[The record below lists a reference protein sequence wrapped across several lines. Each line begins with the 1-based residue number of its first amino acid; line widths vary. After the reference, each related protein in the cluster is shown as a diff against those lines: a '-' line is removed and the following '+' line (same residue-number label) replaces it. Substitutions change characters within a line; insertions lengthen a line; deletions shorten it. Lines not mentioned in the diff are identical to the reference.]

1 MRAMSLLGSMIVLAV
16 LSSPVTAAQQQR
28 PSQPQSAAT
37 AGTDKKACDFLSK
50 EEAESILSQPV
61 ELKADYPK
69 QCQYVEVGFT
79 NKPPKNK
86 LVSID
91 ASTSSTPQ
99 PNEYVEAKKN
109 VASFQEVKEVSDVGD
124 AAVWLW
130 IPGFGGSLYAY
141 KAGTITVAVIVN
153 GLPEDT
159 ALQHAKTLAAKPLGG
174 LAGTGYVYA
183 GTPKHRAAAAA
194 DASVERSVLAK
205 LLQEGKTFS
214 QAPYITERQFLEL
227 AKDVSLDFM
236 TDPSLNKYISATEQR
251 GLLER
256 ALDGYGIAI
265 RDGRPVTL
273 RVRVRH
279 FNNVLTK
286 TYIRGGASSTYQYPI
301 HTIEV
306 TLKFLVRA
314 GAWRSGTVHVV
325 MAAPAFA
332 SRARV
337 VIEASDY
344 QKRVEGEDSTVN
356 DIKEAFTSSVMDSLQ
371 IMVSDTKAETTPW
384 QVNGWAAKDKA
395 SADAEFAK
403 VFRTAS
409 AVDKRPLKGITTA
422 PELDLASA
430 EDHDFCT
437 KPDSSWR
444 ELWSR
449 AFERV
454 DLAPP
459 AAPPTLRLRHF
470 MNCHFNSG
478 STPVHY
484 FWYYDRISLVEDNLV
499 FEFNGGLARRPGE
512 LLYGSHS
519 MDLLEE
525 DTKPP
530 TEDFLPRS
538 ISDFAV
544 DLASR

>member
-86 LVSID
+86 LVSIG

-109 VASFQEVKEVSDVGD
+109 AASFQEVKEVSDVGD

-159 ALQHAKTLAAKPLGG
+159 ALQHAKTLAAKLLGG

-194 DASVERSVLAK
+194 DASVERS
-205 LLQEGKTFS
+205 
-214 QAPYITERQFLEL
+214 
-227 AKDVSLDFM
+227 
-236 TDPSLNKYISATEQR
+236 
-251 GLLER
+251 
-256 ALDGYGIAI
+256 
-265 RDGRPVTL
+265 
-273 RVRVRH
+273 
-279 FNNVLTK
+279 
-286 TYIRGGASSTYQYPI
+286 
-301 HTIEV
+301 
-306 TLKFLVRA
+306 
-314 GAWRSGTVHVV
+314 TVW
-325 MAAPAFA
+325 
-332 SRARV
+332 
-337 VIEASDY
+337 Y
-344 QKRVEGEDSTVN
+344 VN
-356 DIKEAFTSSVMDSLQ
+356 A
-371 IMVSDTKAETTPW
+371 
-384 QVNGWAAKDKA
+384 WAAKDKA

-403 VFRTAS
+403 ILHTPS
-409 AVDKRPLKGITTA
+409 AVEKRPLTGITAA
-422 PELDLASA
+422 PELDLTSA

-444 ELWSR
+444 DLWTR
-449 AFERV
+449 AFQRV

-459 AAPPTLRLRHF
+459 TSPPTLRLHHF

-499 FEFNGGLARRPGE
+499 FEFNGGLVRRPGE
-512 LLYGSHS
+512 LLSGSHS
-519 MDLLEE
+519 TDSLEE

-538 ISDFAV
+538 INDFAV
-544 DLASR
+544 DLSSR